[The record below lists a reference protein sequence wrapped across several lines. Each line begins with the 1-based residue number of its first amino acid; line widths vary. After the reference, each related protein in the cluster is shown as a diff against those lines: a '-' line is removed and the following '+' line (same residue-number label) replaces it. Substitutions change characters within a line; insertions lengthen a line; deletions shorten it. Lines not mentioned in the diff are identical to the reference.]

1 MAGPDPILILAGAR
15 LAIEPAG
22 GLTTPIDLTVGQ
34 DELVVLDLAGPRRSA
49 AFADA
54 VAGVLPPGEGH
65 VMFLG
70 RDWRDE
76 TPEKAQALRGRIGRS
91 FAAEAWLP
99 WLSVPDNVLLGATY
113 HTRIPRAALLVQ
125 AASLARRFGLPG
137 LPVGF
142 PEAVA
147 PRDLVRIGVA
157 RAFLGAPRMVVLEN
171 PVGTRDR
178 EILPGLLTAIR
189 KVRDDG
195 GAVLWLTH
203 ETSFVADRT
212 LPATQRWR
220 LIGNRLVPVMA
231 RAA

>member
-1 MAGPDPILILAGAR
+1 MASTDLILTLAGAR

-22 GLTTPIDLTVGQ
+22 GLTAPIDLTIGP
-34 DELVVLDLAGPRRSA
+34 DELVVLDLAGPRRCA

-54 VAGVLPPGEGH
+54 VAGVLPPGDGH

-70 RDWRDE
+70 RDWHDE
-76 TPEKAQALRGRIGRS
+76 TPEKAQALRGRIGRL

-99 WLSVPDNVLLGATY
+99 WLSIPDNVLLAPTY

-125 AASLARRFGLPG
+125 AAALARRFGLPG

-147 PRDLVRIGVA
+147 PRDLARVGLA
-157 RAFLGAPRMVVLEN
+157 RAFLGAPRLVMLEKPVEAPEPDVL
-171 PVGTRDR
+171 T
-178 EILPGLLTAIR
+178 GLLAAIR
-189 KVRDDG
+189 QVRDDG

-203 ETSFVADRT
+203 GTSFVADRT